1 MLVCL
6 CARAFGELACS
17 RALHV
22 YVRSKVLGACVL
34 ALLGVLFLSSLLFI
48 SIVKF
53 QQQSHLT
60 AVTIYMHC
68 YIEHTFYLYFDIN
81 LKSYILK
88 PI

>member
-6 CARAFGELACS
+6 FARAFGVLACS

-53 QQQSHLT
+53 QQQSRQR
-60 AVTIYMHC
+60 IYMHC
-68 YIEHTFYLYFDIN
+68 YTEHTFYLYFDVNI
-81 LKSYILK
+81 KSYILRS
-88 PI
+88 I

>member
-53 QQQSHLT
+53 QQLSHQR
-60 AVTIYMHC
+60 IYMHC

-81 LKSYILK
+81 IKSYILK
-88 PI
+88 SI